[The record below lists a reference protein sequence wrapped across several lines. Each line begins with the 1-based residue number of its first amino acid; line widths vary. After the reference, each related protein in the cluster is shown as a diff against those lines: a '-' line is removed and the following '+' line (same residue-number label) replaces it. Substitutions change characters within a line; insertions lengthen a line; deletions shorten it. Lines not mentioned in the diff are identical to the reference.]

1 MDRRQ
6 ALLSTFAGAAAL
18 SLAGRALAADQ
29 HAAHKAA
36 TPAAGPNREVLEAA
50 LHCARDGEVCMTHC
64 LESFSAGDTAL
75 ADCARSVAQ
84 LVPVCTALAQLAALK
99 SPRLADFAKAAALVC
114 KDCEAQCRKHA
125 EHHDFCKDCADSCLA
140 CIKACESLN

>member
-18 SLAGRALAADQ
+18 SLAGRAVAAE
-29 HAAHKAA
+29 AHGTAKG
-36 TPAAGPNREVLEAA
+36 AGPNREVLEAA
-50 LHCARDGEVCMTHC
+50 LHCARDGEVCLAHC
-64 LESFSAGDTAL
+64 LASFSAGDTML
-75 ADCARSVAQ
+75 AECAQSVAQ
-84 LVPVCTALAQLAALK
+84 LVPVCTALAQLAALN
-99 SPRLADFAKAAALVC
+99 SPRLAEFAKAATLVC

-140 CIKACESLN
+140 CIKACESFH

>member
-18 SLAGRALAADQ
+18 SLAGRAVAAEPTGG
-29 HAAHKAA
+29 HHG
-36 TPAAGPNREVLEAA
+36 AGPNRDVLESA
-50 LHCARDGEVCMTHC
+50 LHCARDGEICMAHC
-64 LESFSAGDTAL
+64 LESFSAGDTML

-99 SPRLADFAKAAALVC
+99 SPRLAEFAKAAALVC

-125 EHHDFCKDCADSCLA
+125 DHHDFCKDCADSCLA
-140 CIKACESLN
+140 CIKACESLH

>member
-18 SLAGRALAADQ
+18 SLAGRAVAAE
-29 HAAHKAA
+29 AAGGHHG
-36 TPAAGPNREVLEAA
+36 AGPNRDVLESA
-50 LHCARDGEVCMTHC
+50 LHCARDGEICMAHC
-64 LESFSAGDTAL
+64 LESFSAGDTML

-99 SPRLADFAKAAALVC
+99 SPRLAEFAKAAALVC

-125 EHHDFCKDCADSCLA
+125 DHHDFCKDCADSCLA

>member
-18 SLAGRALAADQ
+18 SLAGRAVAEGA
-29 HAAHKAA
+29 HAGQQG
-36 TPAAGPNREVLEAA
+36 AGPNREVLESA
-50 LHCARDGEVCMTHC
+50 LHCARDGEVCLAHC
-64 LESFSAGDTAL
+64 LESFSAGETAL

-125 EHHDFCKDCADSCLA
+125 DHHDFCKNCADSCLA
-140 CIKACESLN
+140 CIKACESLH